1 MSLTVRQRKIL
12 IGLLTGAGV
21 LVGAVCLRFSS
32 LVQDRL
38 TDLRTP
44 RTAAVTID
52 PAVPV
57 AVSLSG
63 VSFPPVHRLRLKNG
77 LRVLI
82 LEDHRL
88 PRVTMRLIVPAG
100 QVYAP
105 APAVAELTNAM
116 LNEGT
121 TNHTE
126 EQIADALE
134 QRGATFAGRWNQ
146 EDASLQVTG
155 LSEHTN
161 DLLGLLSD
169 MAMHANFPADKL
181 EMKKRLQIA
190 DDMAFQGAGYVSNSV
205 AAFLLYGAT
214 PYGHLPM
221 TDAEVNRVQTSDL
234 VDFYQTHYCPN
245 QAILAVSGDVDTKS
259 LEKLVESNLGTWPAA
274 ADVAP
279 PSFSAVADT
288 PGTPPVSLIDWP
300 KDKQAYITLQC
311 LTVSYGDPDY
321 FPLLVANRILGGVGT
336 SRLGEDLREDRGF
349 TYGASSSF
357 YAPAH
362 WPGIWYAS
370 ADVPTEQVG
379 TAIEDIRTQMN
390 RLRSEPVDTEELKR
404 TKNGLIGDYERSL
417 ETPDYPLSMAA
428 GIEMANLPENL
439 YESRISRVA
448 AVTSTD
454 IQRVAAKYF
463 APNRVHIV
471 VVGTPELLNSTLSAF
486 GPVQHYSDLG
496 APKL

>member
-12 IGLLTGAGV
+12 VGLLTGAGV

-134 QRGATFAGRWNQ
+134 QRGATFAGR
-146 EDASLQVTG
+146 
-155 LSEHTN
+155 
-161 DLLGLLSD
+161 
-169 MAMHANFPADKL
+169 
-181 EMKKRLQIA
+181 
-190 DDMAFQGAGYVSNSV
+190 
-205 AAFLLYGAT
+205 
-214 PYGHLPM
+214 
-221 TDAEVNRVQTSDL
+221 
-234 VDFYQTHYCPN
+234 
-245 QAILAVSGDVDTKS
+245 
-259 LEKLVESNLGTWPAA
+259 
-274 ADVAP
+274 
-279 PSFSAVADT
+279 
-288 PGTPPVSLIDWP
+288 
-300 KDKQAYITLQC
+300 
-311 LTVSYGDPDY
+311 
-321 FPLLVANRILGGVGT
+321 
-336 SRLGEDLREDRGF
+336 
-349 TYGASSSF
+349 
-357 YAPAH
+357 
-362 WPGIWYAS
+362 
-370 ADVPTEQVG
+370 
-379 TAIEDIRTQMN
+379 
-390 RLRSEPVDTEELKR
+390 
-404 TKNGLIGDYERSL
+404 
-417 ETPDYPLSMAA
+417 
-428 GIEMANLPENL
+428 
-439 YESRISRVA
+439 
-448 AVTSTD
+448 
-454 IQRVAAKYF
+454 
-463 APNRVHIV
+463 
-471 VVGTPELLNSTLSAF
+471 
-486 GPVQHYSDLG
+486 
-496 APKL
+496 